1 MVPKENNILSN
12 NSYKSSTFHSAG
24 WYCYMGRIHL
34 FLISFSDVQELAL
47 LLALIKKDLACTED
61 QFCE

>member
-1 MVPKENNILSN
+1 
-12 NSYKSSTFHSAG
+12 
-24 WYCYMGRIHL
+24 MGRIHL